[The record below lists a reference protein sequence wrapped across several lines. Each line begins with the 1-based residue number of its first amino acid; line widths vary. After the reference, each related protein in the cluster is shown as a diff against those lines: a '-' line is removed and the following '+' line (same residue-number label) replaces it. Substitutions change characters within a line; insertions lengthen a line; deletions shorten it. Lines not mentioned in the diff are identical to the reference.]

1 MHIVHLYKDYAPVLG
16 GIEGHVQTLAQGLVR
31 LGFTITVVVC
41 QPRGGVLASDE
52 MMHGVRV
59 MRLPRHID
67 VASNAWSFAL
77 VRTIAKLNPDI
88 LHLQMPWPAGDLVA
102 LLLPHIPLIVSYQS
116 DVIRQR
122 GLLHL
127 YAPLL
132 RWTLAHAKAI
142 CVSSKQYADTSPW
155 LQDVLARVQVIPLGI
170 ADPLA
175 DLPATPTVDAPV
187 FDGPFVLWVGRMRYY
202 KGLHTAIRAMV
213 EVPAPVRLV
222 MVGSG
227 PAEASLRTLAA
238 ECGVADRIVWL
249 GDCSNAVVA
258 LLRQNAVCFVFPSHL
273 RSEAYGL
280 ALLEAIAAGVP
291 AISCEIGTATSVI
304 NIHESTGFVIA
315 PNDSHACALAI
326 NRLIAEPELRAV
338 YSQNARAHYLAQY
351 TTPRMIEHVAA
362 LYRSLDRTP
371 SR

>member
-1 MHIVHLYKDYAPVLG
+1 MHVVHLYKDYAPVLG
-16 GIEGHVQTLAQGLVR
+16 GIEGHMQTLAQGLV
-31 LGFTITVVVC
+31 LQGFTITVVVC
-41 QPRGGVLASDE
+41 QPRGCMLASDE

-59 MRLPRHID
+59 IRLPRHID

-77 VRTIAKLNPDI
+77 VRTVAQLRPDI

-122 GLLHL
+122 GLLRL

-132 RWTLAHAKAI
+132 RWTLAHARAI
-142 CVSSKQYADTSPW
+142 CVSSSQYAHTSPW
-155 LQDVLARVQVIPLGI
+155 LQDVLARVQVVPLGI

-175 DLPATPTVDAPV
+175 DLPATASLAEPVVD
-187 FDGPFVLWVGRMRYY
+187 GQYVLWVGRMRYY

-213 EVPAPVRLV
+213 DVPAPVRLV
-222 MVGSG
+222 LVGTG
-227 PAEASLRTLAA
+227 PAEASLRALATD
-238 ECGVADRIVWL
+238 CGVSDRIMWL
-249 GDCSNAVVA
+249 GDCSDATVA
-258 LLRQNAVCFVFPSHL
+258 LLRKNAVCFVFPSHL

-291 AISCEIGTATSVI
+291 AISCDIGTATSVI
-304 NIHESTGFVIA
+304 NIHEFTGFVIS
-315 PNDSHACALAI
+315 PNDPHACAVAI
-326 NRLIAEPELRAV
+326 NRLIAEPALHAF

-351 TTPRMIEHVAA
+351 TAPRMVERVAA
-362 LYRSLDRTP
+362 LYRTIDDAP
-371 SR
+371 SH